1 MKVEIKNFSELPKF
15 IYHLVPENLFNN
27 FIDKEENYDCRN
39 KEEWGNNSPF
49 IHTSP
54 NKKQLKE
61 RVADI
66 NWSNL
71 PIEQKFLLL
80 EINSEKL
87 KNAKITCS
95 AINSFTYHHIW
106 GPLPRGSFRIFKVDR
121 SQNGKFLI

>member
-1 MKVEIKNFSELPKF
+1 MEIKIKNFSELPKF
-15 IYHLVPENLFNN
+15 IYHLVPENIFNN
-27 FIDKEENYDCRN
+27 FIDKEGNYDCRN

-66 NWSNL
+66 NWSNF
-71 PIEQKFLLL
+71 PREQKFLLL

-87 KNAKITCS
+87 KNTKITYS
-95 AINSFTYHHIW
+95 VINGFVYHHIW
-106 GPLPRGSFRIFKVDR
+106 GPLLRGSFGIFKVDR
-121 SQNGKFLI
+121 FQNGKFSI